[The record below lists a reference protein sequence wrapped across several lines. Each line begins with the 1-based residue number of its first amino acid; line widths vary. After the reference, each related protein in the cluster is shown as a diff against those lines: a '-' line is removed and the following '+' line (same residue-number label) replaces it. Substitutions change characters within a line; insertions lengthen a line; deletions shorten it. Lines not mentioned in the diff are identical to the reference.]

1 MVTADQT
8 REQIAVQQATG
19 PMQSQA
25 LSLLLT
31 GKRSEDSLAVEQF
44 RTFAGQNKLS
54 LEHTWV
60 ALQYGRAIASAL
72 IVPSEG
78 RTAMLF
84 LSPVTDPSLIP
95 VAGRL
100 AQVASAEQCRGETNL
115 IQALIDPPQTAEHD
129 ALAIAGYTDLATLVY
144 MERPVREPYKSLDL
158 DPQLTVH
165 HYSQRTRR
173 HFAAAILASYRE
185 TQDCPGL
192 LGLRNIDDIIA
203 GHLATGVFEPHLWF
217 AITHGEEP
225 VGVMLLNKVPQRR
238 ALELVYLGLNPT
250 WRGKGIARRL
260 VEHGIAMVAKQR
272 LSTMILAVDESN
284 TPALR
289 LYRQLQFA
297 QSGHKVAMIF
307 TLSERDANSR

>member
-8 REQIAVQQATG
+8 REQIAVQRATG

-31 GKRSEDSLAVEQF
+31 GKRAEDSLAVEQF
-44 RTFAGQNKLS
+44 RAFAEQNKLS
-54 LEHTWV
+54 LDHTWV
-60 ALQYGRAIASAL
+60 ALQFGRPVASSL
-72 IVPSEG
+72 IVPSDG

-84 LSPVTDPSLIP
+84 LSPVTDPHIVP
-95 VAGRL
+95 VAARL
-100 AQVASAEQCRGETNL
+100 AQTASNEQCRSQTNL
-115 IQALIDPPQTAEHD
+115 IQALLDPNQTAEYD
-129 ALAIAGYTDLATLVY
+129 ALKQAGYTHLAKLVY
-144 MERPVREPYKSLDL
+144 MERSVREPYKPLDL
-158 DPQLTVH
+158 DPELTVH
-165 HYSQRTRR
+165 HYSARTRR
-173 HFAAAILASYRE
+173 HFAATILASYRE
-185 TQDCPGL
+185 TLDCPGL
-192 LGLRNIDDIIA
+192 LGLRSIDDIIA

-217 AITHGEEP
+217 AITHGDEP

-238 ALELVYLGLNPT
+238 ALELVYLGLNPA

-260 VEHGIAMVAKQR
+260 VEHGIALVAKQR

-289 LYRQLQFA
+289 LYRQLNFS

-307 TLSERDANSR
+307 TLSERNEKAR